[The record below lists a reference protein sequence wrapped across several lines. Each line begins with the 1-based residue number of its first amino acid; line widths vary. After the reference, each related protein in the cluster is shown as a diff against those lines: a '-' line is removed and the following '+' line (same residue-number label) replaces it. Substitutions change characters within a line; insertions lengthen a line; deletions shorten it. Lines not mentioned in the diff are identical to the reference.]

1 MWNTFERLRGSLEK
15 QYLHPDFDPASG
27 SDPVRLQS
35 EMESYY
41 AQNISRPFIL
51 VRAELMDLLFQHCR
65 IAIDPE
71 DWFADHLEGRDLIL
85 SLQKRKLQEARE
97 ALPPEARST
106 VINYIKTGTF
116 VPALDLSHTSP
127 DWSDIL
133 LLGPSG
139 LRDRAE
145 KALQTAKDEEAVL
158 FYKAAAL
165 VFEAMRKLIIRF
177 ASLAEKRNAVQQ
189 MTALRAIA
197 ERPPETLQEALQL
210 ALIYDTCQEIEGE
223 PVRSQGLFDRQF
235 IRFYRHD
242 IEHEILTRE
251 QAKELLKFFWT
262 KFYAQMHPNGKNI
275 CFGGLSAPGVDA
287 CNELTALCFEIHREL
302 DRINPKLSFRV
313 HKNTPDDILLQ
324 VTDCV
329 RSGRTAIVFNNEEL
343 AFEMFRRRGKE
354 EKDLYNYVL
363 IGCYEPAIMG
373 REMCCSMMAWG
384 NFVKPLEAVFNN
396 GCSFDGIRIGPE
408 CSLPSDYSELEKEYL
423 RQLDHVLI
431 SAMEAAKAFE
441 RQWPQ
446 TNPSPL
452 LSGTMEACIQS
463 GRDVSNG
470 GTRYNSSGVMCGGIG
485 TATDSLAAVRF
496 LVEERKLC
504 TIEQLADALKKNWK
518 GYENLRLIAQ
528 KKAPKFGCGI
538 PEADDIAR
546 RIFDAAVKRINS
558 TPNTRGGYFQM
569 GLWSIDHNFTFGK
582 TIAATPD
589 GRLAG
594 DPLSRN
600 AGGSIGMEKNGVT
613 ALMRSV
619 ASLDLAEC
627 PDGSVLDVMLHPST
641 VSGSDGAGV
650 IAGLIR
656 SFFAAGGL
664 TVQFNILN
672 ADDLK
677 KAQKD
682 PEKYSDVQVRVCGWN
697 NKFVNLSLEEQ
708 NAFIAQAEVRQ

>member
-1 MWNTFERLRGSLEK
+1 MWNTFERQRESLEK
-15 QYLHPDFDPASG
+15 QYRHPDFDSASG
-27 SDPVRLQS
+27 LDSVKLKS
-35 EMESYY
+35 EIESYFV
-41 AQNISRPFIL
+41 QNASRPFIL
-51 VRAELMDLLFQHCR
+51 VRAELMDFLLQHCR
-65 IAIDPE
+65 IGIDPE

-85 SLQKRKLQEARE
+85 SLQKIKLQEARE
-97 ALPPEARST
+97 ALPAEVRNT
-106 VINYIKTGTF
+106 VMNYIKTGTF
-116 VPALDLSHTSP
+116 VSALDISHTSP

-133 LLGPSG
+133 LLGPVG

-145 KALQTAKDEEAVL
+145 NALKTAKDEEAVL
-158 FYKAAAL
+158 FYKAAAQ
-165 VFEAMRKLIIRF
+165 VFESMRKLILRF
-177 ASLAEKRNAVQQ
+177 ASLAEKRNAVRQ

-242 IEHEILTRE
+242 LEHGILNRE

-275 CFGGLSAPGVDA
+275 CFGGLSASGIDA
-287 CNELTALCFEIHREL
+287 CNELTSLCFEIHQEL
-302 DRINPKLSFRV
+302 NRINPKLSFRV

-329 RSGRTAIVFNNEEL
+329 RSGRTAIVFNNDDL

-363 IGCYEPAIMG
+363 IGCYEPTIMG

-384 NFVKPLEAVFNN
+384 NLVKPLEAVFNN
-396 GCSFDGIRIGPE
+396 GCTFDGIRIGLE
-408 CSLPSDYSELEKEYL
+408 CSLPSSYSEMETEYL
-423 RQLDHVLI
+423 RQLDHVLV

-452 LSGTMEACIQS
+452 LSGTMAACIQS

-470 GTRYNSSGVMCGGIG
+470 GTRYNSSGVMCSGLG
-485 TATDSLAAVRF
+485 TAADSLAAVRF
-496 LVEERKLC
+496 LVEERKVC
-504 TIEQLADALKKNWK
+504 TVEQLADALKENWK
-518 GYENLRLIAQ
+518 GYENLRLTAQ

-546 RIFDAAVKRINS
+546 KIFNAAVKRINS
-558 TPNTRGGYFQM
+558 TPNTRGGYFQT
-569 GLWSIDHNFTFGK
+569 GLWSINHNFRFGK
-582 TIAATPD
+582 MIAATPD
-589 GRLAG
+589 GRFAG

-619 ASLDLAEC
+619 VSLDLAEC
-627 PDGSVLDVMLHPST
+627 PDGAVLDIMLHPSS
-641 VSGSDGAGV
+641 VSGPDGANV

-664 TVQFNILN
+664 TIQFNILN

-677 KAQKD
+677 KAQMD

>member
-1 MWNTFERLRGSLEK
+1 MAF
-15 QYLHPDFDPASG
+15 
-27 SDPVRLQS
+27 
-35 EMESYY
+35 
-41 AQNISRPFIL
+41 
-51 VRAELMDLLFQHCR
+51 
-65 IAIDPE
+65 
-71 DWFADHLEGRDLIL
+71 
-85 SLQKRKLQEARE
+85 
-97 ALPPEARST
+97 
-106 VINYIKTGTF
+106 
-116 VPALDLSHTSP
+116 
-127 DWSDIL
+127 
-133 LLGPSG
+133 
-139 LRDRAE
+139 
-145 KALQTAKDEEAVL
+145 EAV
-158 FYKAAAL
+158 
-165 VFEAMRKLIIRF
+165 RKLILRF

-223 PVRSQGLFDRQF
+223 PVRSQGMFDRLF

-242 IEHEILTRE
+242 IEHGILDRE

-354 EKDLYNYVL
+354 EKDIYNYVL

-408 CSLPSDYSELEKEYL
+408 CSLPSNYSEMETEYL

-431 SAMEAAKAFE
+431 TAMEAAKAFE
-441 RQWPQ
+441 RQWPR

-452 LSGTMEACIQS
+452 LSGTMEACIRS

-470 GTRYNSSGVMCGGIG
+470 GTRYNSSGVMCAGLG
-485 TATDSLAAVRF
+485 TAADSLAAVRF

-518 GYENLRLIAQ
+518 GYENLRLIVQ

-546 RIFDAAVKRINS
+546 KIFDAAVKRINS

-589 GRLAG
+589 GRFAG

-600 AGGSIGMEKNGVT
+600 TGGSIGMEKNGVT

>member
-1 MWNTFERLRGSLEK
+1 MWNTFERLREALEK
-15 QYLHPDFDPASG
+15 QYQHPDFDSASG
-27 SDPVRLQS
+27 SDPVSLQS

-41 AQNISRPFIL
+41 TQNANRPFIL
-51 VRAELMDLLFQHCR
+51 VRAELMDFFFQHCR
-65 IAIDPE
+65 LSIDPE
-71 DWFADHLEGRDLIL
+71 DWFADHLERCNLLL
-85 SLQKRKLQEARE
+85 SLQKRKLQEARD
-97 ALPPEARST
+97 ALPPEARDT
-106 VINYIKTGTF
+106 VINYTKTGTF
-116 VPALDLSHTSP
+116 VPGLDLSHTSP
-127 DWSDIL
+127 DWADIL

-145 KALQTAKDEEAVL
+145 DALKSAKDEEAVL
-158 FYKAAAL
+158 FYKAAAM
-165 VFEAMRKLIIRF
+165 VFEAMRKLILRF
-177 ASLAEKRNAVQQ
+177 ASLAEKRNAVRQ

-242 IEHEILTRE
+242 IEHGILNRE

-262 KFYAQMHPNGKNI
+262 KFYAQMHPNGKNF

-287 CNELTALCFEIHREL
+287 CNELTTLCLEIHQEL
-302 DRINPKLSFRV
+302 NRIHPKLSFRV

-324 VTDCV
+324 ATECV
-329 RSGRTAIVFNNEEL
+329 RSGRTAIVFNNDDL

-354 EKDLYNYVL
+354 EKDIYNYVL

-396 GCSFDGIRIGPE
+396 GCSFDGSRIGPE
-408 CSLPSDYSELEKEYL
+408 CALPSNYSEVEAEYL

-441 RQWPQ
+441 KQWVQ

-470 GTRYNSSGVMCGGIG
+470 GTRYNSSGVMCAGLG
-485 TATDSLAAVRF
+485 TAADSLAAVHF
-496 LVEERKLC
+496 LVEKRKLC
-504 TIEQLADALKKNWK
+504 TVEQLADALKKNWK
-518 GYENLRLIAQ
+518 GYENLHLIAL

-538 PEADDIAR
+538 PEVDDIAR
-546 RIFDAAVKRINS
+546 KIFNAATKRINA
-558 TPNTRGGYFQM
+558 TPNTRGGSFQA
-569 GLWSIDHNFTFGK
+569 GLWSIDHNFSFGK
-582 TIAATPD
+582 MIAATPD
-589 GRLAG
+589 GRFAG

-600 AGGSIGMEKNGVT
+600 SGGSIGMEKNGVT

-619 ASLDLAEC
+619 TSLDLAEC
-627 PDGSVLDVMLHPST
+627 PDGSVLDVMLHPSS

-677 KAQKD
+677 KAQMD
-682 PEKYSDVQVRVCGWN
+682 PEKYSDIQVRICGWN

-708 NAFIAQAEVRQ
+708 NAFIAQAEVHQ

>member
-1 MWNTFERLRGSLEK
+1 MWNTFERVREFLEK
-15 QYLHPDFDPASG
+15 QYQHPDFDPASG
-27 SDPVRLQS
+27 LDPVKLES

-41 AQNISRPFIL
+41 AQNASRPFIL
-51 VRAELMDLLFQHCR
+51 VRAELMDFLLQHCR

-71 DWFADHLEGRDLIL
+71 DWFVDHMEGRHLIRV
-85 SLQKRKLQEARE
+85 LQKRKLQEAQE
-97 ALPPEARST
+97 ALPPEVQNT
-106 VINYIKTGTF
+106 VANYIKTGTF
-116 VPALDLSHTSP
+116 VSALDLTHTSP

-145 KALQTAKDEEAVL
+145 NALKTAKDEEAVL
-158 FYKAAAL
+158 FYKAAA
-165 VFEAMRKLIIRF
+165 VAFEAVRKLILRF

-223 PVRSQGLFDRQF
+223 PVRSQGMFDRLF

-242 IEHEILTRE
+242 IEHGILDRE

-324 VTDCV
+324 VTDCG

-408 CSLPSDYSELEKEYL
+408 CSLPSNYSEMETEYL

-431 SAMEAAKAFE
+431 TAMEAAKAFE
-441 RQWPQ
+441 RQWPR

-470 GTRYNSSGVMCGGIG
+470 GTRYNSSGVMCAGLG
-485 TATDSLAAVRF
+485 TVTDSLAAVRF

-518 GYENLRLIAQ
+518 GYENLRLIVQ

-546 RIFDAAVKRINS
+546 KIFDAAVKRINS

-589 GRLAG
+589 GRFAG

-600 AGGSIGMEKNGVT
+600 TGGSIGMEKNGVT

-641 VSGSDGAGV
+641 VSGSGGAGV

-697 NKFVNLSLEEQ
+697 SKFVNLSLEEQ